1 MRNSFKIAI
10 LCCNYTNLAERE
22 DLAVIP
28 GEIIIKRFPCSGHIE
43 ITDILRT
50 FREGVKG
57 VMVAGCERGSCH
69 NLRGSERAE
78 RRVLGARVIL
88 QELNIEPERV
98 SMFFVSRLDSG
109 DFVEKAKHFYK
120 KIVQLERKE
129 RSS

>member
-1 MRNSFKIAI
+1 MGNSFKIAI

-50 FREGVKG
+50 FREGAKG

-78 RRVLGARVIL
+78 KRVLGARVIL

-120 KIVQLERKE
+120 KIVQLERKQ
-129 RSS
+129 SAL